1 MGRELEAVV
10 WARLFGVAVGE
21 VVVVA
26 EVGLELVVGWLE
38 GDYGFAVAR
47 VVVVEELGVFG
58 KFYPRFA

>member
-58 KFYPRFA
+58 KFDPRFA